1 VPNAAYFPWIRSRAA
16 AGCLLLSLVCAGGA
30 WGGPGGQE
38 ATSLALTSLGSSG
51 LQPGETPVRARLIA
65 ARHAAEAGETVL
77 VGLHLQQDEGW
88 HTYWRNPGDAG
99 LPTRIRWELPKGM
112 RAGGILWPAPHEF
125 TDPADVLGYGYDVET
140 VLLSEISLDDD
151 LGPGE
156 YTLLGHVD
164 WLMCREVC
172 ILDSTKVKLSLKV
185 GIGAGESVPS
195 ERELIEA
202 AKARLPRPAS
212 EWPRLRLDLT
222 TPDRLRAG
230 ERGDALLRVAGV
242 SDGTSLRWFP
252 YAPETLYPGRAQSFE
267 EDPLA
272 LRLPFEIDEMQAEDE
287 SIAWGGVLVITE
299 PNQAAKY
306 VELEIPLAVG
316 SVAATG
322 LFDTSRDAMRP
333 GGPGT
338 TSRSLLYYLALAFV
352 GGLILNIMPCVLPV
366 LSLKVLGFVR
376 HANESRATQLRL
388 GLLFAA
394 GVLASFLALALVV
407 VGIQQAGD
415 QLGWGFQFQNPVFV
429 VVMATVVFAFGLSLF
444 GVFEILL
451 PMGSVGVGVGGT
463 RGAGTE
469 SFFNGILATALATPC
484 TAPFL
489 GTALGFAFTQPPAG
503 IVSIF
508 LSVGLGLAAP
518 YVILSVNPA
527 WLRFVPKP
535 GSWMVRFKQAM
546 GFLLMGTLVWL
557 LWVLARQLGAD
568 AVIWTLAFLCTVGF
582 ALWFYGS
589 ALTLSSGRLRRSV
602 VLLLMIAMIGGGAWG
617 FLREPLSVEYVAA
630 QATASDQEDG
640 DWLPFSVVGLE
651 EQVAA
656 GNTVLVDFTAD
667 WCATCKVNEKTVLST
682 DEIQSKL
689 EELRIVTML
698 GDYTRRDPEITKVL
712 RRFGRSG
719 VPLYVVFPA
728 GRIDEPIV
736 LPELITKG
744 IVLDA
749 LDRAGPSQVQA
760 ASRIGI

>member
-1 VPNAAYFPWIRSRAA
+1 MPNSKHNWRRLAMAPILF
-16 AGCLLLSLVCAGGA
+16 LLLGA
-30 WGGPGGQE
+30 AVATAGPGGNELQDIG
-38 ATSLALTSLGSSG
+38 SLGKSG
-51 LQPGETPVRARLIA
+51 LEQGDTPVRARLIA
-65 ARHAAEAGETVL
+65 ERHSAQPGERLL
-77 VGLHLQQDEGW
+77 VGLHLTQDDGW

-99 LPTRIRWELPKGM
+99 LPTRIFWELPEGIE
-112 RAGGILWPAPHEF
+112 AGSLQWPSPDEF
-125 TDPADVLGYGYDVET
+125 VDPGDIIGYGYDHEA
-140 VLLSEISLDDD
+140 VLLTEISLDADVA
-151 LGPGE
+151 PGE
-156 YTLLGHVD
+156 YTLRGSVD

-172 ILDSTKVKLSLKV
+172 ILDSTKVELTLRV
-185 GIGAGESVPS
+185 GMGEGEIVAQ
-195 ERELIEA
+195 EQQLIDA
-202 AKARLPRPAS
+202 ATARLPQPS
-212 EWPRLRLDLT
+212 LSWPDLQFDVA
-222 TPDRLRAG
+222 TPDRLQPG
-230 ERGDALLRVAGV
+230 ERAEALLRVAGV
-242 SDGTSLRWFP
+242 AEGTSLRWFP
-252 YAPETLYPGRAQSFE
+252 YAPETVFPAAAQTFA

-272 LRLPFEIDEMQAEDE
+272 LKLPYEIDETHPANE
-287 SIAWGGVLVITE
+287 SIDWGGVLEVVE
-299 PNQAAKY
+299 PNQATKY
-306 VELEIPLAVG
+306 VELNIPLA
-316 SVAATG
+316 SALASSAG
-322 LFDTSRDAMRP
+322 LFD
-333 GGPGT
+333 GGNATAGGGEGAN
-338 TSRSLLYYLALAFV
+338 RSLLYYIALAFV
-352 GGLILNIMPCVLPV
+352 GGIILNIMPCVLPV
-366 LSLKVLGFVR
+366 LSLKVLGFVQ
-376 HANESRATQLRL
+376 HANEDRGTILRL
-388 GLLFAA
+388 GLLFTA

-407 VGIQQAGD
+407 IGIQQAGD

-429 VVMATVVFAFGLSLF
+429 VIMATVVFAFGLSLF

-451 PMGSVGVGVGGT
+451 PMGSIGVGGQ
-463 RGAGTE
+463 RGAGAE

-503 IVSIF
+503 ILAIF

-518 YVILSVNPA
+518 YVILSANPA

-535 GSWMVRFKQAM
+535 GNWMIRFKQGM

-557 LWVLARQLGAD
+557 LWVLARQLGGE
-568 AVIWTLAFLCTVGF
+568 AVVWTLAFLCTVGF

-589 ALTLSSGRLRRSV
+589 ALTLNSGRVRRSV
-602 VLLLMIAMIGGGAWG
+602 VLLLMLGMIAGGAWY
-617 FLREPLSVEYVAA
+617 FLSDPLSAEYVEA
-630 QATASDQEDG
+630 QSTSVAETDG
-640 DWLPFSVVGLE
+640 DWIPFSVVGLE

-667 WCATCKVNEKTVLST
+667 WCATCKVNEKTVLAT

-728 GRIDEPIV
+728 GRIQEPIV

-749 LDRAGPSQVQA
+749 LDRAGPSLVQA